1 MQACY
6 AGTQPLFNYVSNA
19 LQDIEHL
26 HLVKALKNLE
36 AFVYHFQMD
45 VAPCT
50 HMGDDVAAIEQ
61 WAAQFKNPTS
71 LISSATKHYLF
82 HKKQTTTST
91 TTTTPTTPTTP
102 TPPPTPTPTTTTTTT
117 TTIATLRLRLH
128 NKYYYHYNY
137 SYSYYCCYY

>member
-1 MQACY
+1 MVGENHLSEMQACY
-6 AGTQPLFNYVSNA
+6 AGTQPLFNYVSAA

-61 WAAQFKNPTS
+61 WAAQFKSPTS
-71 LISSATKHYLF
+71 LISNATKHYLF
-82 HKKQTTTST
+82 HKKQITTDIDTIKSDWSTSKFFDT
-91 TTTTPTTPTTP
+91 GKQVADLVTVLVGP
-102 TPPPTPTPTTTTTTT
+102 
-117 TTIATLRLRLH
+117 IE
-128 NKYYYHYNY
+128 
-137 SYSYYCCYY
+137 